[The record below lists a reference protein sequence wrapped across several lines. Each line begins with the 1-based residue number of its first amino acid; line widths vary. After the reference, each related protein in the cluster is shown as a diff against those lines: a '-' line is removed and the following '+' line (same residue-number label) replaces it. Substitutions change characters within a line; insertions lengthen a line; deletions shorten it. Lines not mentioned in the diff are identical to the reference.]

1 MGMVEP
7 RMILSRRLNLILR
20 LMILLTLLSLSG
32 ALKFKPVTALLQTP
46 DSAIAADL
54 AQPVDLI
61 LSGEKQLDAGRYDQA
76 IQSFQQAIQRY
87 QALGEVDNIGR
98 VEVSLAKAYLLRG
111 DYATAL
117 PIFQRRVDTVHTQAL
132 LGLTYYQLGQ
142 YAAAEM
148 ILQQTVA
155 RWDTL
160 LGGTHNDDRDRITLI
175 DQMAFAYRLLQK
187 VLVAQKKT
195 EAALEISELSRARAL
210 VELLAQRYQRSVSQP
225 PTLSQLKQIAKTQN
239 SIFVQY
245 AVVGREMRVLGIE
258 PRDETDV
265 LIWVIQPS
273 GTVTFRQVNLKSANL
288 EPPRTLVQSMRRTV
302 LRRSPSVQDHATHP
316 RSHQT
321 QLQALY
327 NLLIQPIADVLPT
340 DPNALVTFIPEG
352 PLLLVPF
359 AALQDRN
366 NTYLIEKHTIRTAPS
381 IQVLE
386 ITRQQ
391 QARRPQLPL
400 TPALV
405 VGNPKMPSLPAEN
418 GAPPEPL
425 AALPGSEVEAR
436 AIAALLKTSAL
447 TGAQAT
453 QETVIQRM
461 TEASIIHLATH
472 GLLNLDANLNEFGEL
487 KFAPPRTARDSGV
500 FIGPGVIMGKNVF
513 IGNVPAEL
521 AAARENVVRV
531 EVPGVLALAPSGK
544 NTGFLSAKD
553 ILNLR
558 LAAKLAVLSAC
569 DTGKGRITGD
579 GIVGL
584 SRALIVAGVPS
595 VIVSL
600 WAVPDTPTAALMIEF
615 YQHLPR
621 MDYAQAL
628 RQAMLAT
635 LKRYPQPV
643 DWAGFTLIGE
653 ARNR

>member
-1 MGMVEP
+1 V
-7 RMILSRRLNLILR
+7 RSRI
-20 LMILLTLLSLSG
+20 ISSKQLSLVVG
-32 ALKFKPVTALLQTP
+32 LTALFGLPTSSWQLQAKP
-46 DSAIAADL
+46 ANPSRQELDSAIAADL
-54 AQPVDLI
+54 AKPVDLT
-61 LSGEKQLDAGRYDQA
+61 LTGEKQLDAGQYDQA
-76 IQSFQQAIQRY
+76 IQSFQQAIQHY
-87 QALGEVDNIGR
+87 QAAADADSIGR

-111 DYATAL
+111 DYTAAL

-142 YAAAEM
+142 YAEAET
-148 ILQQTVA
+148 ILRKTVA
-155 RWDTL
+155 HWDTL
-160 LGGTHNDDRDRITLI
+160 LSRTDNDDRDRITLI

-187 VLVAQKKT
+187 ALVAQQKT

-210 VELLAQRYQRSVSQP
+210 VELLAQRYRRRVSQP

-239 SIFVQY
+239 STLVQY
-245 AVVGREMRVLGIE
+245 AVVGREMRVLGVE

-273 GTVTFRQVNLKSANL
+273 GTITFRQINLKSANL

-302 LRRSPSVQDHATHP
+302 LRRSPPVEDHSTKP

-340 DPNALVTFIPEG
+340 DPNTLVTFIPEG

-366 NTYLIEKHTIRTAPS
+366 NTYLVEKHTIRTAPS
-381 IQVLE
+381 IQVLA
-386 ITRQQ
+386 ITQQ
-391 QARRPQLPL
+391 QARRPQGPL
-400 TPALV
+400 TQALV
-405 VGNPKMPSLPAEN
+405 VGNPKMPSLPGEN
-418 GAPPEPL
+418 GASPEPL
-425 AALPGSEVEAR
+425 AALPGSEAEAR
-436 AIAALLKTSAL
+436 AIAALLNTSAL
-447 TGAQAT
+447 IGAQAT
-453 QETVIQRM
+453 QETVMRRM
-461 TEASIIHLATH
+461 TEARIIHLATH

-487 KFAPPRTARDSGV
+487 KVAPPRTARDSGV
-500 FIGPGVIMGKNVF
+500 FISPGVIMGKNVF

-544 NTGFLSAKD
+544 QTGFLSAKD

-558 LAAKLAVLSAC
+558 LPAELAVLSAC

-584 SRALIVAGVPS
+584 SRALIAAGVPS

-635 LKRYPQPV
+635 LKRHPQPV